1 MFFKKK
7 PVLLWMLTI
16 KDAMSN
22 VLYQGPLLNMQF
34 AESTIKAL
42 SMEFFRDPEP
52 CHIHRSAVIQRAM
65 MEIEFACPE
74 GMPVPFSDLSPR
86 IAGFFSC
93 YENVHT
99 LILAKEEKHA

>member
-1 MFFKKK
+1 MLFGKK

-22 VLYQGPLLNMQF
+22 VLYQGPLFSMRF

-52 CHIHRSAVIQRAM
+52 CHIHRSAVIQRVM
-65 MEIEFACPE
+65 MEIELACPP
-74 GMPVPFSDLSPR
+74 GAAVPFSALSPR

-93 YENVHT
+93 YENAYM
-99 LILAKEEKHA
+99 LILSKEEKQA